1 MPAHTYLQS
10 DDEDI
15 PPEPSAPPED
25 ATPAANPPPTNVW
38 ATLALQT
45 GALRDLADGCN
56 LLKVPAPARLVTLLL
71 REMTE
76 GLAGPDPLSE
86 DFDWSQV
93 PGGARPTKG
102 RCSADRWCVVDPV
115 PGGADRF
122 LFTHHAATASVC
134 YAAGYEVVPVDR
146 T

>member
-1 MPAHTYLQS
+1 MNPYLQS
-10 DDEDI
+10 DDI
-15 PPEPSAPPED
+15 PDDDAPNPPDDSAP
-25 ATPAANPPPTNVW
+25 AQASPPPANVW

-76 GLAGPDPLSE
+76 GLAGPDPLSA
-86 DFDWSQV
+86 DFDWAQV

-134 YAAGYEVVPVDR
+134 YAAGYEVVSVDR